1 MAGPFLPPRR
11 AGLCM
16 PVAPPT
22 LISLRASAAGL
33 VAACLFSSE
42 PAGAQ
47 QRATLPDVVL
57 DHIQQL
63 DQRCGATGGRPSGGR
78 FVIAQD
84 FSGDGRTDFLL
95 SEGDYACAGRPDVFR
110 RNGQARVAIYVS
122 DASGGARRAYFETLA
137 AYRVL
142 AGEPARVQV
151 ARRGTACGPGTPPNG
166 LCGGTLA
173 WNGRAMTLGDPLA
186 GRAATATDT
195 IPSAPRPVTSDRS
208 PTAQAG
214 AGAKPPTGTS
224 AAIPEPAPSATPPAG
239 TRPAIAS
246 AGGAGPATSS
256 TVVDLLLSSVPEQS
270 DSRPTL
276 DSVRQA
282 ASGVR
287 WAAKAAPRSLASGT
301 FGGLAVSV
309 TGREQPDSLGVSW
322 TKTGAMIPFDVPQ
335 AMRQR
340 GITLTQMS
348 CEKLGVGEGQRVY
361 EASAP
366 GRAPF
371 ALTIEQRTAPT
382 ASANSYYGASV
393 GLHGRRPTK
402 GSATDCDF

>member
-1 MAGPFLPPRR
+1 M
-11 AGLCM
+11 
-16 PVAPPT
+16 
-22 LISLRASAAGL
+22 
-33 VAACLFSSE
+33 
-42 PAGAQ
+42 
-47 QRATLPDVVL
+47 
-57 DHIQQL
+57 
-63 DQRCGATGGRPSGGR
+63 
-78 FVIAQD
+78 
-84 FSGDGRTDFLL
+84 
-95 SEGDYACAGRPDVFR
+95 FR

-151 ARRGTACGPGTPPNG
+151 ARRGAACGAVTPPNG

-173 WNGRAMTLGDPLA
+173 WNGRAMTLGEPST
-186 GRAATATDT
+186 GRTATET
-195 IPSAPRPVTSDRS
+195 TPSAPRPVSSDRS
-208 PTAQAG
+208 AMAQAG

-224 AAIPEPAPSATPPAG
+224 AAVPEPAPSATMPSE

-246 AGGAGPATSS
+246 ANGAGPATSS
-256 TVVDLLLSSVPEQS
+256 TLAELLLSVVPEQS
-270 DSRPTL
+270 GSRPTL

-371 ALTIEQRTAPT
+371 ALTIEQRTAPS
-382 ASANSYYGASV
+382 ASASSYWRYMPPTLPGYSSELHHRSLTEHAWPTGDVWRSIAAS
-393 GLHGRRPTK
+393 RQTQISP
-402 GSATDCDF
+402 

>member
-1 MAGPFLPPRR
+1 MSF
-11 AGLCM
+11 
-16 PVAPPT
+16 APLT
-22 LISLRASAAGL
+22 LMSLRASATGVA
-33 VAACLFSSE
+33 AACLVSSG
-42 PAGAQ
+42 PADAQ
-47 QRATLPDVVL
+47 QGATLPDVVL

-95 SEGDYACAGRPDVFR
+95 SEGDYACSGRPDMFR
-110 RNGQARVAIYVS
+110 WNGQARVAIYVS

-151 ARRGTACGPGTPPNG
+151 ARRGAACGPGTPPNG

-173 WNGRAMTLGDPLA
+173 WNGRAMTLGEPAA
-186 GRAATATDT
+186 GRAATTT
-195 IPSAPRPVTSDRS
+195 TTLSAPRPVTSDRS
-208 PTAQAG
+208 STAQAD
-214 AGAKPPTGTS
+214 AP
-224 AAIPEPAPSATPPAG
+224 AAVPDPAPPATPPAG
-239 TRPAIAS
+239 TRPTVAS
-246 AGGAGPATSS
+246 ADGAGPATSS
-256 TVVDLLLSSVPEQS
+256 TLADLLLSVVPEQPG
-270 DSRPTL
+270 SRPTL

-287 WAAKAAPRSLASGT
+287 WAARAAPRSLASGT

-340 GITLTQMS
+340 GITLTQML

-371 ALTIEQRTAPT
+371 AVTIEQRTAPT

-393 GLHGRRPTK
+393 GLHGRRPPK